1 MQRHGVRLLFL
12 SGVVLIVIG
21 LLEARD
27 VVVVCGT
34 ALMAFA
40 VLVSRFAPSPLPTV
54 SEQIEADVQARIVER
69 YRERHQN

>member
-1 MQRHGVRLLFL
+1 MPRNGGWLLL
-12 SGVVLIVIG
+12 VSGVALVVIG

-34 ALMAFA
+34 ALIACT
-40 VLVSRFAPSPLPTV
+40 VLVGRFAPSPPTV
-54 SEQIEADVQARIVER
+54 AEQIKADVQARIVER